1 MTALKSLAWVGPLS
15 GAGVGT
21 ALAAIGLTFSH
32 LAFYFVMPL
41 AILGLRALDKAGV
54 PLHLDFRASLVLLA
68 VVTPVVFAAYG
79 AALVIPSG
87 RAAKVRV
94 GTIIVAANVAACA
107 LLAL

>member
-1 MTALKSLAWVGPLS
+1 MTASKSLAWIGPLA

-21 ALAAIGLTFSH
+21 ALAAIGLAFSH
-32 LAFYFVMPL
+32 LAFYFAMPL
-41 AILGLRALDKAGV
+41 AILGLRALEKAGV

-68 VVTPVVFAAYG
+68 VVTPVLFAAYG
-79 AALVIPSG
+79 AAVVIPSG

-94 GTIIVAANVAACA
+94 VGIILAANLAACA